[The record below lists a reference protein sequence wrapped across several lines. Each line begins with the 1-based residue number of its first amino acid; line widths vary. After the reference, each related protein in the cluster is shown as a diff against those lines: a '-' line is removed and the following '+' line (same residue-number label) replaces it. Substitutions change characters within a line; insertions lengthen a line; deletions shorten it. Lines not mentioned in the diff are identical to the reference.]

1 MSSETLSLTRN
12 TIVILSACLIVPVPT
27 STLASKSPMIS
38 RHRDILSI
46 LLTLCVLLTPATKS
60 EAQGAFKWA
69 AVSYKGSDYVTLKSV
84 EKFYY
89 FKRMQS
95 GKTITL
101 ENRNVKMILKS
112 GSQECRLNGVLF
124 ILSAPIV
131 SYKGDYLMSRTDL
144 LNLVDPVLRPT
155 YIKKAR
161 VFNTVVLDAGHGG
174 KDPGSRGHFSNEKE
188 YTLKVTRLVRDI
200 LQRKGYRVVMTR
212 NSDVFISLANRV
224 NIANKYPSA
233 IFVSIHFNSGQSKA
247 NGIETFTISP
257 VGVPHMGRGVRARD
271 AHAVPG
277 NIMGSASVALA
288 TAVHSRTLMYLNNSK
303 YGNNFKIQD
312 RGIKHARFN
321 VLTGIKIPA
330 ILLEGGFLSNRT
342 EAGKVHSSAYH
353 KTLAAAVV
361 RAIDVYKSS
370 INKR

>member
-1 MSSETLSLTRN
+1 MRN
-12 TIVILSACLIVPVPT
+12 TIVILPACLIVKVPT
-27 STLASKSPMIS
+27 LTLASKPPMIS
-38 RHRDILSI
+38 RHRVILSI
-46 LLTLCVLLTPATKS
+46 LLTLYILLTPATKS
-60 EAQGAFKWA
+60 EAQGAFRWD
-69 AVSYKGSDYVTLKSV
+69 AVSYNGGDYVTLKSV

-89 FKRMQS
+89 FKRTLS
-95 GKTITL
+95 KKTITL
-101 ENRNVKMILKS
+101 ENKNIKMILKN

-124 ILSAPIV
+124 ILSSPII

-144 LNLVDPVLRPT
+144 TNLVDPVLRPT
-155 YIKKAR
+155 YIKRAR

-174 KDPGSRGHFSNEKE
+174 KDPGSRGHYSNEKE
-188 YTLKVTRLVRDI
+188 YTLKLARLIRDI

-224 NIANKYPSA
+224 KIANKYPHA

-271 AHAVPG
+271 GRAVPG

-288 TAVHSRTLMYLNNSK
+288 TAIHSRSLLYLNNPK

-330 ILLEGGFLSNRT
+330 VLLEGGFLSNRK
-342 EAGKVHSSAYH
+342 ESGKVHSTAYQ
-353 KTLAAAVV
+353 KTLASAVV

-370 INKR
+370 ITKR